1 MKGIAEAVLSSGG
14 PKKKKP
20 GEEEADEPEMDS
32 LEMAVEEFFESKDP
46 KTRAAAF
53 KAAVSMCGDYGDDE

>member
-1 MKGIAEAVLSSGG
+1 MKGIAEAVLSNGG

-20 GEEEADEPEMDS
+20 EEDDEPEMDS
-32 LEMAVEEFFESKDP
+32 LEMAVEELFESKDP